1 MALTTVAELR
11 STLGVGTLYPD
22 ATLQEV
28 ADAADAVLIPMLWAP
43 KWFSVAHSNVVG
55 TGTLYF
61 NEDVRD
67 TFYVG
72 QSVTIA
78 NSGNLYAGTKTI
90 TAVGEYSI
98 SVTTTHSSA
107 QSYHP
112 IFPYGTVSTTTYTDW
127 TTDTAVQNA
136 ALMIAVEIW
145 RTRTRP
151 SLNGGIMPVAITTLR
166 TTLATALV
174 DNSKWQTFA
183 FPPAT
188 VLANSVIVSPDDPY
202 LTPSNNQHI
211 TISPMANFKI
221 IITVPLFDNEGN
233 LNGIEDAVCGVF
245 AKLAASSLTYN
256 VSAISAP
263 SILNAASGD
272 LLSCEMSVSILTS
285 WS

>member
-1 MALTTVAELR
+1 
-11 STLGVGTLYPD
+11 
-22 ATLQEV
+22 
-28 ADAADAVLIPMLWAP
+28 
-43 KWFSVAHSNVVG
+43 
-55 TGTLYF
+55 
-61 NEDVRD
+61 
-67 TFYVG
+67 
-72 QSVTIA
+72 
-78 NSGNLYAGTKTI
+78 
-90 TAVGEYSI
+90 
-98 SVTTTHSSA
+98 
-107 QSYHP
+107 
-112 IFPYGTVSTTTYTDW
+112 
-127 TTDTAVQNA
+127 
-136 ALMIAVEIW
+136 
-145 RTRTRP
+145 
-151 SLNGGIMPVAITTLR
+151 MPVAVTTLR

-183 FPPAT
+183 FPPST